1 MTDTTLPF
9 TLDSARQYYGEI
21 FAPWIQDLN
30 ITIESLDSKQVIMRM
45 PFDNKLCRIGGI
57 VCGQSQMAL
66 IDTCMVFVC
75 FIGLKKF
82 TDCATVT
89 QNSSFLRPAIGKDI
103 IATGRVVKAGRT
115 LVFGEVIL
123 NAAGDPR
130 PISTGTA
137 TYAVLGQAG
146 SKTK

>member
-9 TLDSARQYYGEI
+9 TLDSARKHYREI

-30 ITIESLDSKQVIMRM
+30 ITIESVDSEQVVMRM
-45 PFDNKLCRIGGI
+45 PFDDKLCRIGGI

-82 TDCATVT
+82 SNCATVT

-103 IATGRVVKAGRT
+103 IATGRVIKAGRT
-115 LVFGEVIL
+115 LVFGEVTL
-123 NAAGDPR
+123 NADGDPR
-130 PISTGTA
+130 PITTGTA
-137 TYAVLGQAG
+137 TYAVLG
-146 SKTK
+146 